1 MEHSGINEDDGG
13 QGGLRNDIFF
23 IEDCSSSEGE
33 GEIKFG
39 YQNQQR
45 NRQKVATL
53 SREGSPP
60 LLLAFSTTSGKD
72 LQDICSSSCTD
83 SQEELKGC
91 NDQPIEE
98 WMILGGEEQ
107 AEDSS
112 IQLNLSYWS
121 SSEDDCGDE
130 DMKDNNQKSFTDT
143 WVVSDKDKCGADRAL
158 ASRYF
163 TACRSLICH
172 ICNRIGHIAKNC
184 YLNKQRCPTCVLCGI
199 QGHIQKDCPGRH
211 CFNCGLPPHSPG
223 PCKVPPVWNQ
233 HCQRCG
239 MTGHLSDG
247 CPDTWRQYHLTI
259 RLEVPLRPKTTCNPR
274 HKSLHAHCYNCSKR
288 GHYGYECKRTR
299 MISRT
304 FPSLPYVCHY
314 DTVEDILQCCSRTQA
329 GALASVGSLPP
340 SDQKQLCERI
350 GERSEEKTTAIRR
363 SNTKLGGSSQAGRR
377 KTWPEKRR
385 ERREVKRRRREAQ
398 AMREGGLLGRSCC
411 NCDEEVCSAD
421 PFRQPPHGHRQFISP
436 LERKIRDGRAGG
448 KSRKSREA
456 ERWNK
461 RGGMKRGDLYPHDNV
476 DIGSE
481 NLFSPKQRVRH
492 RRR

>member
-1 MEHSGINEDDGG
+1 MKHGE
-13 QGGLRNDIFF
+13 GLKNDIFF

-33 GEIKFG
+33 GEVKFG
-39 YQNQQR
+39 YQKQPQ
-45 NRQKVATL
+45 NRQTVRKL

-72 LQDICSSSCTD
+72 LQDISSTSRTD
-83 SQEELKGC
+83 SQEKEESE
-91 NDQPIEE
+91 QSIEE

-107 AEDSS
+107 LEDSS
-112 IQLNLSYWS
+112 IQLNVSCWS
-121 SSEDDCGDE
+121 SSEDFGDE
-130 DMKDNNQKSFTDT
+130 DIKEDNQKSLTNT
-143 WVVSDKDKCGADRAL
+143 WVVSDKDKYGADQSL

-163 TACRSLICH
+163 TAGRPLICH
-172 ICNRIGHIAKNC
+172 ICNRMGHVAKNC
-184 YLNKQRCPTCVLCGI
+184 YLHKRCPTCVLCGI
-199 QGHIQKDCPGRH
+199 QGHIQRDCPGRH
-211 CFNCGLPPHSPG
+211 CSNCGLPPHGPG

-259 RLEVPLRPKTTCNPR
+259 RLEAPLRLKTSCSLR

-299 MISRT
+299 MISGT

-314 DTVEDILQCCSRTQA
+314 DSVDDILQCCSRMQT
-329 GALASVGSLPP
+329 GALASIGSLLP
-340 SDQKQLCERI
+340 SNQEQLCERI
-350 GERSEEKTTAIRR
+350 GERSEEKTTAHRR
-363 SNTKLGGSSQAGRR
+363 SNAKLEGSSQAGRR

-398 AMREGGLLGRSCC
+398 ATREGGLPGRSCC
-411 NCDEEVCSAD
+411 TSDDEVCSAN
-421 PFRQPPHGHRQFISP
+421 PFGQPLHGHSQFIPPS
-436 LERKIRDGRAGG
+436 ERKIGVEKAGG

-456 ERWNK
+456 ERWKK
-461 RGGMKRGDLYPHDNV
+461 RGGMKRGDLYPHVDV